1 MRLIAVG
8 LGPGDPELVTVKA
21 AKVLSEART
30 VVVPYS
36 SNRTAS
42 LAEGI
47 VRKYSSKARIVT
59 VRLPMRKEIRGEEL
73 DFIAKE
79 LCKELEG
86 ESEAV
91 YATLGDPTIYSTVFR
106 FASRMPCVSELELVP
121 GVTSF
126 TACANKA
133 QINLALGDE
142 GIAVVPAHRVD
153 LIKLARGAFET
164 VIVMKGSLG
173 LTEAT
178 KLLEGYRITYAR
190 RCYMEGEEI
199 GSEVKDDDY
208 FSLVIARW
216 EREGE
221 GR

>member
-47 VRKYSSKARIVT
+47 VMKYSSKAMIVT
-59 VRLPMRKEIRGEEL
+59 VRLPQRKEIRGEEI
-73 DFIAKE
+73 DSIAKE
-79 LCKELEG
+79 LCKELQG

-121 GVTSF
+121 GVTSI
-126 TACANKA
+126 TACANRAK
-133 QINLALGDE
+133 INLALGNE
-142 GIAVVPAHRVD
+142 GIAVVPPT
-153 LIKLARGAFET
+153 G
-164 VIVMKGSLG
+164 
-173 LTEAT
+173 
-178 KLLEGYRITYAR
+178 
-190 RCYMEGEEI
+190 
-199 GSEVKDDDY
+199 
-208 FSLVIARW
+208 
-216 EREGE
+216 
-221 GR
+221 